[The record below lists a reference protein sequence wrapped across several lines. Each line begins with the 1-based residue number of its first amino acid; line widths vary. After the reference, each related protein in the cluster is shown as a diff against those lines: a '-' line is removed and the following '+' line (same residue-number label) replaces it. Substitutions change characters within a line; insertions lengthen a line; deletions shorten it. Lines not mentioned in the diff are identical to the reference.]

1 MEFSNQNALI
11 ISRFDESLLKT
22 VLFVR
27 SCVPLIHEFV
37 ALLEKGLPGNIGYSL
52 FNNVLHVMEMVMNH
66 LFDIELGK
74 KLHYEDLRDDPIPYR
89 QKIFKDFRLLEA
101 FTDIIYLCKN
111 YMVQPPERTA
121 SGTMFW
127 IETLSSR
134 ILS

>member
-1 MEFSNQNALI
+1 
-11 ISRFDESLLKT
+11 
-22 VLFVR
+22 
-27 SCVPLIHEFV
+27 
-37 ALLEKGLPGNIGYSL
+37 
-52 FNNVLHVMEMVMNH
+52 MEMVMNH
-66 LFDIELGK
+66 LFDIDLQK

-111 YMVQPPERTA
+111 YMMQPPERTA

-134 ILS
+134 IL